1 MIIDFLQ
8 TIHLQR
14 CKLCKD
20 KDISLFCMIF
30 CIKQILQREN
40 WIVKYLYELQSI
52 CVRLNG
58 KYYTSLFLQL
68 FQPFHCSYFMYYNAK
83 IYIKISKIH
92 ELHREVMCSNQELY
106 TRMHP
111 WLAGA
116 QYRTTAVVLVYR
128 LISLI
133 GPHCPASTY
142 SSTCPFLS
150 MHFVVHGREKERGNV
165 VGMRRR
171 EKERKRGRIS
181 YVHACVLTVVG
192 ARQSCIICEISTWLS
207 QA

>member
-1 MIIDFLQ
+1 M
-8 TIHLQR
+8 HL
-14 CKLCKD
+14 
-20 KDISLFCMIF
+20 IVEYIVLFASIF
-30 CIKQILQREN
+30 
-40 WIVKYLYELQSI
+40 S
-52 CVRLNG
+52 
-58 KYYTSLFLQL
+58 QL
-68 FQPFHCSYFMYYNAK
+68 FQSFLYSYLLHSV
-83 IYIKISKIH
+83 IIKTIKKSLF
-92 ELHREVMCSNQELY
+92 ELHHEAMRSNQELH

-142 SSTCPFLS
+142 SSTCPSLS

-165 VGMRRR
+165 GGVSRR
-171 EKERKRGRIS
+171 EKERRRIS

-192 ARQSCIICEISTWLS
+192 ARQSGHYLRNIYLVITSTMPYHRNLYID
-207 QA
+207 